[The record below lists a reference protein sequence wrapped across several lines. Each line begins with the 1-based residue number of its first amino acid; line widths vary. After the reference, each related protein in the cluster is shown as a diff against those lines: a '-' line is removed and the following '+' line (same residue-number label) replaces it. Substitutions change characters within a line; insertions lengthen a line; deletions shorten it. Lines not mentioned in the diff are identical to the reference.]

1 MRTAPTPSPQQ
12 ACENILI
19 DDKTYNVEHNIL
31 PSENTIIDRLLARRL
46 ELNEAY
52 AELYDKLQPHPRA
65 LPVFL
70 GLLLSTAAFWAPEN
84 IARTRAQRD
93 TLVDTNQQIAQKA
106 EELAQLLEHRSNLH
120 NTSGFSSDTHYHV
133 CDVIEDAAKDHHL
146 FNAYVRERLNTVRNQ
161 FEWKYWPTVEQFV
174 RALGR
179 DANDARLEATDP
191 LTRAATAATRH
202 SPADFFKALF
212 AAIEENSE
220 QSGGPLPEGFKLS
233 DATLASLVNCALDLG
248 PDELKD
254 SAYVKRLRQRERN
267 SDK

>member
-12 ACENILI
+12 TCENILI

-31 PSENTIIDRLLARRL
+31 PSENAIIDRLLARRL

-52 AELYDKLQPHPRA
+52 GELYDKLDLHPRA

-70 GLLLSTAAFWAPEN
+70 SLLLSTAAFWAPDK
-84 IARTRAQRD
+84 ITRARAQRD
-93 TLVDTNQQIAQKA
+93 ELVDTNQQIAQKA
-106 EELAQLLEHRSNLH
+106 EELAQLLEHRANLH

-133 CDVIEDAAKDHHL
+133 CNVIEDAAKDHYL
-146 FNAYVRERLNTVRNQ
+146 FNAYVKERLNTVCNQ
-161 FEWKYWPTVEQFV
+161 FEWKYWPTLEQFV
-174 RALGR
+174 RAVAS
-179 DANDARLEATDP
+179 DANGAEVEATDP
-191 LTRAATAATRH
+191 LTRAASAATRH
-202 SPADFFKALF
+202 SSADFFKALF

-220 QSGGPLPEGFKLS
+220 QSGGPIPKGLRLS
-233 DATLASLVNCALDLG
+233 DATLASLVNCALDLS

>member
-12 ACENILI
+12 TCENILI

-31 PSENTIIDRLLARRL
+31 LSENAIIDCLLARRL

-52 AELYDKLQPHPRA
+52 GELYDKLHLHPRA
-65 LPVFL
+65 LPAFL
-70 GLLLSTAAFWAPEN
+70 SLLLSTAAFWAPDK
-84 IARTRAQRD
+84 IARARGQRD
-93 TLVDTNQQIAQKA
+93 ELVDTNQQIAQKA

-120 NTSGFSSDTHYHV
+120 NTSGFSSDTHYHI
-133 CDVIEDAAKDHHL
+133 CNVIEDAAKDHYL
-146 FNAYVRERLNTVRNQ
+146 FNAYVKERLNTVRNQ

-174 RALGR
+174 RSLGR
-179 DANDARLEATDP
+179 DANGAELEATDP

-220 QSGGPLPEGFKLS
+220 QSGGPLPEGFRLS